1 MFTVVYDTME
11 TGVQVMRFTK
21 YEDAMRYSSLVERQ
35 ETCALYGVIDS
46 RFEKSFLKTVEWFQK
61 GIVEMQSLF
70 LFFIFNYEI

>member
-46 RFEKSFLKTVEWFQK
+46 RFEKSFLKTVE
-61 GIVEMQSLF
+61 
-70 LFFIFNYEI
+70 